1 MAEEEKPTTPTP
13 EPTLPSPPESPS
25 NPDDPPPETPTPPAK
40 FDPSRMIGIIKRKAL
55 IKDLAAAYHSECIA
69 YCRELLELQKRKNEG
84 LKLLNLD
91 PDLDSRVVVSCNIVE
106 FALSVQPFLYT
117 KAPEDLRKVTLRS
130 SSKRAKKKR

>member
-69 YCRELLELQKRKNEG
+69 YCRELLELQKRKNE
-84 LKLLNLD
+84 
-91 PDLDSRVVVSCNIVE
+91 
-106 FALSVQPFLYT
+106 PFLYT
-117 KAPEDLRKVTLRS
+117 KAPEDLRKETLRS